1 MAISL
6 VVGGTG
12 LVGSHVLK
20 QLALAE
26 ECPVAILRRRPND
39 LPDNVKAIE
48 VDFDELLTSGDLP
61 QCDHLYLC
69 LGTTIKTAG
78 SQAAFRNVD
87 FNYCLGIAQMAAK
100 SGASVISLVS
110 SVGADANSKN
120 FYLRTK
126 GQLEEAIKLLNF
138 SSINIYRPGLLIGD
152 RQEKRSA
159 EKVGQLLSKVID
171 PFLIRG
177 FSRYRSIE
185 ATLLAKTMIDNGNKG
200 KGVNYFYFK
209 NFNTW

>member
-12 LVGSHVLK
+12 LVGSHVLN
-20 QLALAE
+20 QLALVE

-78 SQAAFRNVD
+78 SQTAFRNVD

-177 FSRYRSIE
+177 LSRYRSIE
-185 ATLLAKTMIDNGNKG
+185 AILLAKTMIDNGNKG
-200 KGVNYFYFK
+200 KGVNYFHFK

>member
-1 MAISL
+1 
-6 VVGGTG
+6 

-20 QLALAE
+20 QLALVE
-26 ECPVAILRRRPND
+26 ERPVAILRRRPND

-61 QCDHLYLC
+61 HCDHLYLC

-110 SVGADANSKN
+110 SVGADANSKS

-126 GQLEEAIKLLNF
+126 GQLEEAIKSLNF

-171 PFLIRG
+171 PLLVG
-177 FSRYRSIE
+177 SLSKYRSVKGE
-185 ATLLAKTMIDNGNKG
+185 VLAQTMVKQAKG
-200 KGVNYFYFK
+200 DDGVHYFHFK
-209 NFNTW
+209 EFYL

>member
-1 MAISL
+1 
-6 VVGGTG
+6 
-12 LVGSHVLK
+12 
-20 QLALAE
+20 
-26 ECPVAILRRRPND
+26 LRRRPND

-61 QCDHLYLC
+61 QCDHLYVC

-87 FNYCLGIAQMAAK
+87 FNYCLGIAQMATK

-177 FSRYRSIE
+177 LSRYRSIE

-200 KGVNYFYFK
+200 KGVNYFHFK

>member
-20 QLALAE
+20 QLALVE

-78 SQAAFRNVD
+78 SQTAFRNVD

-171 PFLIRG
+171 HFLIRG
-177 FSRYRSIE
+177 LSRYRSIE
-185 ATLLAKTMIDNGNKG
+185 AILLAKTMIDNGNKG
-200 KGVNYFYFK
+200 KGVNYFHFK

>member
-1 MAISL
+1 MTISL

-12 LVGSHVLK
+12 LVGSYVLK
-20 QLALAE
+20 QLALVE
-26 ECPVAILRRRPND
+26 ECPIAILRRRPND
-39 LPDNVKAIE
+39 LPHNVRAIE

-87 FNYCLGIAQMAAK
+87 FHYCLAIAQMAAS
-100 SGASVISLVS
+100 SGTSVFSLVS
-110 SVGADANSKN
+110 YVGADANSKN

-159 EKVGQLLSKVID
+159 EKVGQLLSKVFD

-177 FSRYRSIE
+177 LSRYRSIE
-185 ATLLAKTMIDNGNKG
+185 AALLANTMIDNGNAG
-200 KGVNYFYFK
+200 KGVNYFHFK

>member
-20 QLALAE
+20 QLALVE

-78 SQAAFRNVD
+78 SQTAFRNVD

-110 SVGADANSKN
+110 SVGADANSKS

-126 GQLEEAIKLLNF
+126 GQLEEAIKSLNF
-138 SSINIYRPGLLIGD
+138 SSINIYRPGLLIGE

-171 PFLIRG
+171 PLLVG
-177 FSRYRSIE
+177 SLSKYRSVKGE
-185 ATLLAKTMIDNGNKG
+185 VLAQTMVKQAKG
-200 KGVNYFYFK
+200 DDGVHYFHFK
-209 NFNTW
+209 EFYL

>member
-20 QLALAE
+20 QLALVE

-39 LPDNVKAIE
+39 LPDNVKAID
-48 VDFDELLTSGDLP
+48 VDVDELLTRGDLP

-78 SQAAFRNVD
+78 SQTAFRNVD

-177 FSRYRSIE
+177 LSRYRSRE
-185 ATLLAKTMIDNGNKG
+185 AMLLTKTMIDNSNKG
-200 KGVNYFYFK
+200 TGVNYFTFK
-209 NFNTW
+209 NFNTR